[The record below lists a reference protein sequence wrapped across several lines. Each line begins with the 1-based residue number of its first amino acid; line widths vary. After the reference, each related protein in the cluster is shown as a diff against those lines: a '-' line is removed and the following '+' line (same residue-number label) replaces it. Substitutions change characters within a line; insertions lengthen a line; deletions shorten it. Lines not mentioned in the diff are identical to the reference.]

1 MYLSTYLFD
10 YKLNIYLFLFIHS
23 FMSFCPYLFI
33 KTQLLKA
40 SDIN

>member
-10 YKLNIYLFLFIHS
+10 YKLNIYLFLFTHS